1 MNSTRMFAVT
11 ARSLAGRLFKPV
23 GGANRICEMS
33 STSSG
38 RGGRGFSRFTS
49 AQEHE
54 HDYNRSD
61 HDDEDA
67 DDDNW
72 VTASNRGPSDY
83 NNRGDRNTQ
92 RGRGSFNQTRGGQT
106 RGGRGRGA
114 GRPSYNSYGSERG
127 GYGGGGDRG
136 GRTMEYESQEWEE
149 RDDFY
154 PDRLSTHQLRSADR
168 YQKNWSEL
176 QPRNLN
182 LENKLYKMDAA
193 KGEINFDS
201 YKDIPVEMTG
211 DNVPES
217 VSSFEEA
224 NLGEILDNNVDL
236 MGMKQP
242 TPVQI
247 HSTNIVK
254 NKRDLMA
261 CAQTGSGKTA
271 AFLIPILSNLF
282 EEGPPA
288 ELKTSHSQQVR
299 PLVLI
304 LSPTRE
310 LASQIFESAQ
320 QLCYRSCV
328 RPYVVYGGS
337 NINTSIK
344 ELNLG
349 VELLVATPG
358 RLIDLLNRGELSL
371 DMVKY
376 MVLDEADRML
386 DMGFEPVIREIVEDY
401 NMGSSDS
408 RQTLMF
414 SATFPKPI
422 QLLARD
428 FMKDY
433 VFLTVGRVGS
443 TCNNISQNLLQMGDQ
458 QKVAKLVD
466 ILTEESED
474 RILVFVKT
482 KAAADGIESLLTRRG
497 LSAVS
502 IHGGKSQ
509 RLRESA
515 LKKFRSGAKNVMVA
529 TEVASRG
536 LDIPLISHV
545 INFDMPDSIDN
556 YVHRIG
562 RTGRMG
568 NKGKATSF
576 FTNTDWSISHDLTEL
591 LEESGQE
598 VPQFL
603 AQRHKSAGVTQH
615 QYGDNSYKERMLAK
629 QGRGRFGGRDIRQGG
644 NRRHLSTDSGYQG
657 L

>member
-1 MNSTRMFAVT
+1 
-11 ARSLAGRLFKPV
+11 
-23 GGANRICEMS
+23 MS
-33 STSSG
+33 
-38 RGGRGFSRFTS
+38 
-49 AQEHE
+49 
-54 HDYNRSD
+54 N
-61 HDDEDA
+61 DE
-67 DDDNW
+67 
-72 VTASNRGPSDY
+72 P
-83 NNRGDRNTQ
+83 
-92 RGRGSFNQTRGGQT
+92 
-106 RGGRGRGA
+106 
-114 GRPSYNSYGSERG
+114 
-127 GYGGGGDRG
+127 
-136 GRTMEYESQEWEE
+136 EWE

-154 PDRLSTHQLRSADR
+154 PTRLSTHQLRSADR
-168 YQKNWSEL
+168 YHKDWAKLE
-176 QPRNLN
+176 PRNMH
-182 LENKLYKMDAA
+182 LENKLYNKDVA

-201 YKDIPVEMTG
+201 YKDIPVETTG
-211 DNVPES
+211 DNLPDP
-217 VSSFEEA
+217 VSSLEEA
-224 NLGEILDNNVDL
+224 NLGEILDNNVEL
-236 MGMKQP
+236 MGIKQP

-288 ELKTSHSQQVR
+288 ELRTSKTQLVR

-310 LASQIFESAQ
+310 LASQIFETTQ

-344 ELNLG
+344 ELSLG
-349 VELLVATPG
+349 VEVLVATPG

-371 DMVKY
+371 EMVKY
-376 MVLDEADRML
+376 LVLDEADRML

-401 NMGSSDS
+401 NMAPSER

-422 QLLARD
+422 QLLAKD

-443 TCNNISQNLLQMGDQ
+443 TCNNITQNLLHMGNQ
-458 QKVAKLVD
+458 EKIAKLVD

-482 KAAADGIESLLTRRG
+482 KAAADGIESMLTRRG
-497 LSAVS
+497 LSALS

-509 RLRESA
+509 RARENA
-515 LKKFRSGAKNVMVA
+515 LSQFRSGKKNVLVA
-529 TEVASRG
+529 TEVAARG

-576 FTNTDWSISHDLTEL
+576 FTDTDWSMSNDLTEL

-603 AQRHKSAGVTQH
+603 SRRKPSVNVTK
-615 QYGDNSYKERMLAK
+615 QYGGNSYTGQK
-629 QGRGRFGGRDIRQGG
+629 QRRDRFGGRDIRQGG
-644 NRRHLSTDSGYQG
+644 NSYNRRNLSTDSGYQV